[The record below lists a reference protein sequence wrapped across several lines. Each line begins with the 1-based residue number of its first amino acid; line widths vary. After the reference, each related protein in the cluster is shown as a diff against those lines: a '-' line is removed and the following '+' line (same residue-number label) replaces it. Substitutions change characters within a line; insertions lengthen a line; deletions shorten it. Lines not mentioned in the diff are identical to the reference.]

1 MKIACRQNNAKHKAI
16 RILMVIAIRILMVMA
31 IKILMVMA
39 IRILMNMAIKILM
52 TCLYNWLP
60 VLALSVLGLLV

>member
-1 MKIACRQNNAKHKAI
+1 
-16 RILMVIAIRILMVMA
+16 MVMA

-39 IRILMNMAIKILM
+39 IRILMNMAIRNLM

-60 VLALSVLGLLV
+60 VLALPVLALRV